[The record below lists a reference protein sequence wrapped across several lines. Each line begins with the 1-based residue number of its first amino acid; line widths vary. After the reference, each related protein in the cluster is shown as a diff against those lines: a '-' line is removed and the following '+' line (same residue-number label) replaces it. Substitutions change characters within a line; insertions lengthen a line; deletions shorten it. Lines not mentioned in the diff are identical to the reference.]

1 METDSE
7 HQSND
12 MTNLNPAVNTTV
24 NPTPTAIEN
33 VPSDT
38 TGTPSVEPRPTTL
51 LANKLPLLPKTLA
64 QMPLNPSSG
73 TPSPSRDV
81 IPWRIVL
88 NIGNYV
94 PTAVGLEIIDT
105 IMIGRADN
113 TVGYAPQIDLTA
125 YGAVEAGV
133 SRRHAKMFVQDGA
146 LYVQDSAST
155 NGTRVNGFQ
164 LAPEVPHRL
173 ADGDVIE
180 VGELRMKLNFL
191 RIGS

>member
-1 METDSE
+1 
-7 HQSND
+7 
-12 MTNLNPAVNTTV
+12 MTNLNPAANPTV

-33 VPSDT
+33 VPADS
-38 TGTPSVEPRPTTL
+38 TGMTSAEPRPTTL

-64 QMPLNPSSG
+64 QMPLNPSPSA
-73 TPSPSRDV
+73 PSPSRDA

-94 PTAVGLEIIDT
+94 PTAVGLEITDA

-113 TVGYAPQIDLTA
+113 TVGFAPQIDLTA

-133 SRRHAKMFVQDGA
+133 SRRHAKMFVRDGG
-146 LYVQDSAST
+146 LFLQDSAST

-164 LAPEVPHRL
+164 LTPEVPHRL

-191 RIGS
+191 RVGS